1 MQTQTPKQQDLAGV
15 VGAIRRE
22 YEVLDRWLRAVS
34 PAHWQGATY
43 CDEWTV
49 QKTVSHLGS
58 GAEIHQL
65 TIQENV
71 DGAEPTTQETR
82 ERIWGHF
89 DSLAP
94 EPLHAD
100 FRDRNERYLTYLEQL
115 PAEKHGRIVKFF
127 AGERP
132 VAGYAR
138 YRLFELA
145 LHAWDLRWGLDPT
158 ARLLPTSVEPLWPIA
173 WETLDRR
180 ANKDAKAALAGTSY
194 SFAVYGP
201 LEQQFALAVG
211 DGKVELR
218 DGPAGTAAASLRL
231 PAEAFIR
238 LYTGRFPLEPAEAEG
253 EVTIAGDRTAALRLN
268 ALFPGF

>member
-1 MQTQTPKQQDLAGV
+1 MIRAGACYTAGPARLPSDRPAWLASPMPGCRSSAATYGGTKMQTQTPKQQDLAGV

-22 YEVLDRWLRAVS
+22 YEVLDRWLSAVS

-65 TIQENV
+65 TILEHV
-71 DGAEPTTQETR
+71 DGTEPTTQEVR

-89 DSLAP
+89 DSLAS

-115 PAEKHGRIVKFF
+115 PTEKRDRLVKFF
-127 AGERP
+127 AG
-132 VAGYAR
+132 
-138 YRLFELA
+138 
-145 LHAWDLRWGLDPT
+145 
-158 ARLLPTSVEPLWPIA
+158 
-173 WETLDRR
+173 
-180 ANKDAKAALAGTSY
+180 
-194 SFAVYGP
+194 
-201 LEQQFALAVG
+201 
-211 DGKVELR
+211 
-218 DGPAGTAAASLRL
+218 
-231 PAEAFIR
+231 
-238 LYTGRFPLEPAEAEG
+238 EPAEAEG
-253 EVTIAGDRTAALRLN
+253 EVSIAGDRAAALRLN

>member
-1 MQTQTPKQQDLAGV
+1 MQTQTPKHQDLAGV

-22 YEVLDRWLRAVS
+22 YEVLDRWLSAVS

-65 TIQENV
+65 TIRENV
-71 DGAEPTTQETR
+71 DGAEPTTQEVR
-82 ERIWGHF
+82 EGIWGHF

-115 PAEKHGRIVKFF
+115 PAEKHDRIVKFF

-158 ARLLPTSVEPLWPIA
+158 ARLLPTSVEPPGVAGICPA
-173 WETLDRR
+173 DRL
-180 ANKDAKAALAGTSY
+180 K
-194 SFAVYGP
+194 
-201 LEQQFALAVG
+201 
-211 DGKVELR
+211 
-218 DGPAGTAAASLRL
+218 
-231 PAEAFIR
+231 
-238 LYTGRFPLEPAEAEG
+238 
-253 EVTIAGDRTAALRLN
+253 
-268 ALFPGF
+268 